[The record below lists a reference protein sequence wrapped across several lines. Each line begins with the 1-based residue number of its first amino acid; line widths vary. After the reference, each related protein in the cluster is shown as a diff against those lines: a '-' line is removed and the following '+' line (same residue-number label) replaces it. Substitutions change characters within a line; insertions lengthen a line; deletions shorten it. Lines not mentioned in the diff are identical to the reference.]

1 MNYVEPIRTVKEIQ
15 AMRESFNRLRDR
27 LLFDLGITS
36 ALRVS
41 DLLNLNVEDVRNKTE
56 VKVKEQKTG
65 KYKKFPLQPQV
76 QQEIAEYLA
85 TRPNADDEEPL
96 FLTQKGYRLDRMQ
109 AHHLLKS
116 AAQKAGVKGNIGT
129 HSLRKTF
136 GYHHYKRF
144 NDIGLLQ
151 KILNHSSSAIT
162 LCYIGITQEI
172 IDMSYKNFNLLEVA

>member
-41 DLLNLNVEDVRNKTE
+41 DLLNLNVEDVKNKTE

-85 TRPNADDEEPL
+85 TRPSSDDEEPV
-96 FLTQKGYRLDRMQ
+96 FLTQKGRSDRFL
-109 AHHLLKS
+109 H
-116 AAQKAGVKGNIGT
+116 
-129 HSLRKTF
+129 
-136 GYHHYKRF
+136 
-144 NDIGLLQ
+144 
-151 KILNHSSSAIT
+151 
-162 LCYIGITQEI
+162 
-172 IDMSYKNFNLLEVA
+172 